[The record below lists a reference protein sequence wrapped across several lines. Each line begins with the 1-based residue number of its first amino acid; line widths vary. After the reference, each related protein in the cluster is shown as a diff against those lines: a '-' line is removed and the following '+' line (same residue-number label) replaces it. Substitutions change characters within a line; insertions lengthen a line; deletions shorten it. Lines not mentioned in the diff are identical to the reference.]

1 MNRLNDATLGMYKT
15 VDAFLTENAATITAA
30 NVPIITTYKG
40 NLVTKIDAIRTTSEQ
55 TAKSS
60 KGVTATKAEA
70 KLDATKLAFIVSGML
85 FSYADDNGKTAL
97 KTDMEK
103 ITAASLKAKKDEAVV
118 DDLYLI
124 LYTAQEIA
132 NPPAPATNPLIP
144 YGFKDDVEDP
154 VTHEITEPG
163 TLTQLETAIQTYS
176 NLTTA
181 PREVISTRKTYN
193 EALENLYKETDA
205 LLFKMDRVI
214 DGLQVT
220 FPAFYNGYQNARIIV
235 GPMTL
240 RTQIV
245 GVVSKVTDTVLK
257 TTAPVYG
264 AKVTIIPQP
273 YTRTKDG
280 QTINVT
286 ADPIVT
292 YTDADGKYAVPTRDI
307 YAKYVVKVSDV
318 TGYGN
323 QEEVDKRVKKGS
335 KTHVDF
341 LVEPIQAG

>member
-60 KGVTATKAEA
+60 KGITATKAEA
-70 KLDATKLAFIVSGML
+70 KLEATRLAFIVSGML

-103 ITAASLKAKKDEAVV
+103 FTFAYLKNKKDEEVV

-124 LYTAQEIA
+124 LYTATEISS
-132 NPPAPATNPLIP
+132 ATPNPLIP
-144 YGFKDDVEDP
+144 YGFKADVI
-154 VTHEITEPG
+154 VGTEITEPG
-163 TLTQLETAIQTYS
+163 TLTVLEEAIQTYS

-214 DGLQVT
+214 EGLQVT
-220 FPAFYNGYQNARIIV
+220 FPAFFSGYQNARIIV

-245 GVVSKVTDTVLK
+245 GIVSKVTNVDLG

-264 AKVTIIPQP
+264 AKVTIIALP
-273 YTRTKDG
+273 YVRTKNG
-280 QTINVT
+280 QTIQVT
-286 ADPIVT
+286 SDPVIT
-292 YTDADGKYAVPTRDI
+292 QTDADGKYAVPTRDI
-307 YAKYVVKVSDV
+307 FAVYIVKCSNVS
-318 TGYGN
+318 GYGDKE
-323 QEEVDKRVKKGS
+323 QAEVRVKKGS
-335 KTHVDF
+335 KSHIDF
-341 LVEPIQAG
+341 LLEPVQAES